1 MLGCGTSF
9 VQGDGAGLIVVKRVS
24 ILCSNSLISSFLCCL
39 SSSILCVMVLI
50 AVAVI
55 LDCATTFVRLFSR
68 PVSLDDSP
76 AKSPDIFTVSSSN
89 VFTCST
95 AVSFCFC
102 VSLICDL
109 SFLRV
114 SLSGWGR
121 LAGLGA

>member
-1 MLGCGTSF
+1 MALESGDTMLCLAEERVVGRCAAGM
-9 VQGDGAGLIVVKRVS
+9 QGDGAGLKVVKRVS

-39 SSSILCVMVLI
+39 SSPILYVMVLI

-76 AKSPDIFTVSSSN
+76 AKSPDIFTVSSSS

-95 AVSFCFC
+95 EVSFCF
-102 VSLICDL
+102 
-109 SFLRV
+109 
-114 SLSGWGR
+114 
-121 LAGLGA
+121 